1 MTRRISSRLEKE
13 GEGQVEERED
23 APVWMPVQPY
33 ASSSE
38 TSDDDMTESPAPPYC
53 VRYEGERE
61 PSNSHRQPELRRS
74 AAPVAEDEAKPTHLL
89 GDVDVEQALGVRLL
103 DDLPRV
109 LRGREESAQ
118 AQEGGRV
125 GRNEAHLHGAVVLGG
140 DRDDLVG
147 LRASLDRVSSPMRSW
162 CRGERERGDAR

>member
-1 MTRRISSRLEKE
+1 MRECGRTVRAHERLLGEPAEVLALLRVVAADDDGRRGETVGLDGCRREKVTRRISSRLDKE

-118 AQEGGRV
+118 A
-125 GRNEAHLHGAVVLGG
+125 
-140 DRDDLVG
+140 
-147 LRASLDRVSSPMRSW
+147 
-162 CRGERERGDAR
+162 